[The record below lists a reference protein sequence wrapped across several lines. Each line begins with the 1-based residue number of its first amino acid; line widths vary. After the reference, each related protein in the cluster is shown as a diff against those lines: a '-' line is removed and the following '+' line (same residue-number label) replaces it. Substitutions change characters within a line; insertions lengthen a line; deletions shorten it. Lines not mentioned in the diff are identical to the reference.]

1 MYTEIDTPSVLIDT
15 KIAKGN
21 IKKYQTYCTE
31 QGLNLRPH
39 IKTHKLPYFASLQI
53 EAGAVGITCQKVSE
67 AEAMLDGDLGHSIKN
82 ILLSYNI
89 LGRSKLERLKRI
101 SERVK
106 LSVVADN
113 MECIEGLSK
122 AFSNLNNELP
132 ILIEVDTGALRC
144 GVVTPQEACDL
155 ALRVSELPGVSFAG
169 LMTYPPKSNSA
180 MTMNNFFNEAKHL
193 IELSGL
199 KIQTISIG
207 GSPQMWKAH
216 EVPLAT
222 EYRVGTYI
230 YNDKSLIVSGACTI
244 EDCALTILSTVI
256 STPTPN
262 RAVIDAGSKVLTSD
276 LMGLKG
282 HGLIVGYPD
291 LTISQLSEEHG
302 CITSSTP
309 TNLRVGQRIQ
319 VIPNHACVVSNMVDH
334 VVFIKD
340 DQVLTQQQ
348 VVARGKVW

>member
-15 KIAKGN
+15 KIAKSN
-21 IKKYQTYCTE
+21 INKYQTYCTE
-31 QGLNLRPH
+31 KGLNLRPH
-39 IKTHKLPYFASLQI
+39 IKTHKLPYFANLQI
-53 EAGAVGITCQKVSE
+53 DAGAVGITCQKVSE

-169 LMTYPPKSNSA
+169 LMTYPPKSNA
-180 MTMNNFFNEAKHL
+180 ALTMNNFFNEAKNL

-199 KIQTISIG
+199 EIQTISIG

-230 YNDKSLIVSGACTI
+230 YN
-244 EDCALTILSTVI
+244 
-256 STPTPN
+256 
-262 RAVIDAGSKVLTSD
+262 
-276 LMGLKG
+276 
-282 HGLIVGYPD
+282 Y
-291 LTISQLSEEHG
+291 
-302 CITSSTP
+302 
-309 TNLRVGQRIQ
+309 
-319 VIPNHACVVSNMVDH
+319 
-334 VVFIKD
+334 
-340 DQVLTQQQ
+340 
-348 VVARGKVW
+348 VADF

>member
-15 KIAKGN
+15 NIAKDN
-21 IKKYQTYCTE
+21 IKKYQTYCTD

-39 IKTHKLPYFASLQI
+39 IKTHKLPYFAGLQV
-53 EAGAVGITCQKVSE
+53 EAGAVGITCQKISE
-67 AEAMLDGDLGHSIKN
+67 AEAMLDGDNSNLIKN

-89 LGRSKLERLKRI
+89 LGLSKLERLKKI
-101 SERVK
+101 SKRVK

-113 MECIEGLSK
+113 IDCIEGLSH
-122 AFSNLNNELP
+122 AFSDLSEELP

-144 GVVTPQEACDL
+144 GVMTPQEACDL
-155 ALRVSELPGVSFAG
+155 ALRVNELPGVSFAG

-180 MTMNNFFNEAKHL
+180 TTMNNFFNEAKNL

-199 KIQTISIG
+199 ELKTISIG

-230 YNDKSLIVSGACTI
+230 YNDKSLIVAGACTI
-244 EDCALTILSTVI
+244 EDCALTILATVI
-256 STPTPN
+256 STPAPN

-276 LMGLKG
+276 LMGLEG

-302 CITSSTP
+302 CITSNTS

-334 VVFIKD
+334 VVFIED
-340 DQVLTQQQ
+340 DQVLIQKP

>member
-39 IKTHKLPYFASLQI
+39 IKTHKLSYFASLQI

-101 SERVK
+101 SEQVK

>member
-15 KIAKGN
+15 KIAKNN
-21 IKKYQTYCTE
+21 INKYQTYCTE
-31 QGLNLRPH
+31 KGLNLRPH
-39 IKTHKLPYFASLQI
+39 IKTHKLPYFANLQVD
-53 EAGAVGITCQKVSE
+53 AGAVGITCQKVSE

-122 AFSNLNNELP
+122 AFSNLNDELP

-169 LMTYPPKSNSA
+169 LMTYPPKSNA
-180 MTMNNFFNEAKHL
+180 ALTMNNFFNEAKNL

-199 KIQTISIG
+199 EIQTISIG

-230 YNDKSLIVSGACTI
+230 YNDKSLIVSGACRI

-309 TNLRVGQRIQ
+309 TSLRVGQRIQ

-334 VVFIKD
+334 VVFIED